1 MLIGAIVHL
10 LDFIKEDAQ
19 ELEEQGAFAVAND
32 LWKVGAYVCM
42 LTAASLRGHEG
53 FYLDLTGVREH
64 LHKERVGVIP
74 ARIDKSTV
82 LGGRM

>member
-1 MLIGAIVHL
+1 LLIGAIVHL

-53 FYLDLTGVREH
+53 FYLD
-64 LHKERVGVIP
+64 
-74 ARIDKSTV
+74 
-82 LGGRM
+82 